1 MIFEQDG
8 TLADSKQPTT
18 RHIAE
23 LLAELQTK
31 KRVAIIS
38 GESIRLMEEC
48 VIELMPPEGLSDRLF
63 MLPVNGSALY
73 TYRDGERKE
82 LYNYPIA
89 KADAERIETAMLEAA
104 LETTCIDFTHP
115 SHGERIENRGSQ
127 ITLSAFGQKAPL
139 ELKQKWDPDYA
150 KRKTLRDAI
159 AKRLPDFQV
168 KWGGLTSIDVTLPGE
183 NKATGIKRLAEH
195 LHLPLS
201 EITYVGNSLF
211 PGGHNELIKATGVRT
226 MEIDN
231 QTDLVRLLDTL
242 LAR

>member
-8 TLADSKQPTT
+8 TLADSKQPTS

-23 LLAELQTK
+23 LLAELMSK
-31 KRVAIIS
+31 KRVGIIS

-73 TYRDGERKE
+73 TYDSGERKE
-82 LYNYPIA
+82 LYNYRISSEDA
-89 KADAERIETAMLEAA
+89 KRIETAMLEAA
-104 LETTCIDFTHP
+104 LESGVVDFTHP

-139 ELKQKWDPDYA
+139 ELKQRWDPDYA
-150 KRKTLRDAI
+150 KRKVLRDAI

-168 KWGGLTSIDVTLPGE
+168 KWGGLTSIDVTLKGE
-183 NKATGIKRLAEH
+183 SKATGITRLAEF
-195 LHLPLS
+195 LHLPLT
-201 EITYVGNSLF
+201 EITYVGNALF
-211 PGGHNELIKATGVRT
+211 PGGHNELVKETGIRT
-226 MEIDN
+226 VEIDN
-231 QTDLVRLLDTL
+231 QNDLVRLLDAM
-242 LAR
+242 LAH